1 MFKVNDKVVYPGYGV
16 ASIEEV
22 IEKNVA
28 GVAVSFFKL
37 SFVFKDM
44 TILVPL
50 HNLGA
55 SGVRYLSGDKEVVEA
70 LDELLRTPERKLES
84 LDFTPS
90 GWNKRNKEYNSRIQS
105 GKLLELIKIYRDI
118 MHVARQKELS
128 FGEKTLLNTTED
140 LIAQELITIRG
151 CERDDIVQALREPF
165 RQFFPIGGFVNE
177 APLSMS

>member
-22 IEKNVA
+22 IEKSVA
-28 GVAVSFFKL
+28 GVTVAFFKL

-50 HNLGA
+50 HNLSS
-55 SGVRYLSGDKEVVEA
+55 SGVRYLSNDKEVVDA
-70 LDELLRTPERKLES
+70 LDELLKSPERRLES

-90 GWNKRNKEYNSRIQS
+90 GWNKRNKEYNTRIQS
-105 GKLLELIKIYRDI
+105 GKLLELVKIYRDI

-151 CERDDIVQALREPF
+151 VDKDAIVQDLREPF
-165 RQFFPIGGFVNE
+165 RQFFPVGDFFNE
-177 APLSMS
+177 APLSAS